1 MVHEVGVLKLGPQ
14 FGELVL
20 ALELGVLVVPQKL
33 VFELLFLRLDLVQLR
48 GQNLLSSTCIAGFVS

>member
-1 MVHEVGVLKLGPQ
+1 MVHEVGVLELGPQ
-14 FGELVL
+14 FGKLVL
-20 ALELGVLVVPQKL
+20 ALELGVLEVPQKL

>member
-1 MVHEVGVLKLGPQ
+1 VVHEVGVLELGPQ
-14 FGELVL
+14 FGKLVL
-20 ALELGVLVVPQKL
+20 ALELGVLEVPQKL

>member
-1 MVHEVGVLKLGPQ
+1 MVHEVGVLELGPQ

-48 GQNLLSSTCIAGFVS
+48 CQHLLSSTCIAGFVG